1 MLRVRPTLF
10 RHPRIHLGP
19 VGSAPVTGLLVLDG
33 RVIAAGDAVEL
44 ASSSPAPLVVD
55 LPGAAVVPGLIDAH
69 IHSLSYARGLGE
81 VDLRSSTTLAEC
93 LQRVADHAARL
104 GPGDWFT
111 GGHWD
116 SNRWDVAVQPD
127 RYALDTVTGSRPAI
141 LDSLDGHTIWANTA
155 ALAAAGI
162 DADTPDP
169 VGGEIVWDAG
179 GSPTGILRETA
190 CGLVTAVA
198 PAATAERIVADLEAA
213 QRRLLAFGVT
223 AIHDIDGEDALVGY
237 RTLHARGALVV
248 RVAKAIPYRALQV
261 AIDEGRRTG
270 AGDARLRTGPVKLF
284 SDGALGSRTCHM
296 CRPFADTGT
305 TGIAVMSEQTLWEA
319 TTLAL
324 RNGIGVATHA
334 IGDRANQTVLT
345 VYERARDAGLLTA
358 TGPRVSIEHA
368 QYLRP
373 DDARLFAELGVIAS
387 MQPTHCTTDWD
398 LADRILVGHD
408 LLPYAW
414 RSVLAAGGTLAFGS
428 DAPIESPNPFPALH
442 AAVTRNRLDGT
453 PPGGWRTEEAVSPA
467 EALAAHTAGGA
478 WAIDRADELGSLTPG
493 HLADLAC
500 VDTDPVPESTGDP
513 AADRAAIDA
522 IARAVVLATWSAGEL
537 VFGSI

>member
-1 MLRVRPTLF
+1 MLSVRPTLF
-10 RHPRIHLGP
+10 RHPRIHLGS
-19 VGSAPVTGLLVLDG
+19 VGSPPVTGLLVLDG
-33 RVIAAGDAVEL
+33 QVIAAGDAAGL
-44 ASSSPAPLVVD
+44 ASSSPTSLVVD

-81 VDLRSSTTLAEC
+81 VDLRSSATLAEC

-104 GPGDWFT
+104 APDDWFT

-127 RYALDTVTGSRPAI
+127 RHALDTVTGSRPAI

-169 VGGEIVWDAG
+169 VGGEIVRDAG

-190 CGLVTAVA
+190 CGLITTVA
-198 PAATAERIVADLEAA
+198 PAATAERTVADLAAA

-223 AIHDIDGEDALVGY
+223 AIHDIDGEDALAGY

-248 RVAKAIPYRALQV
+248 RVAKAIPYRALQA

-270 AGDARLRTGPVKLF
+270 SGDERLRTGPVKLF

-296 CRPFADTGT
+296 CRPFTDTGT
-305 TGIAVMSEQTLWEA
+305 TGIAVMSEETLWEA
-319 TTLAL
+319 TALAL

-334 IGDRANQTVLT
+334 IGDRANQIVLD
-345 VYERARDAGLLTA
+345 VYERARHEGLLTD
-358 TGPRVSIEHA
+358 GLRVSIEHA

-373 DDARLFAELGVIAS
+373 TDAHRLARLGVIAS

-398 LADRILVGHD
+398 LADRVLVGHD

-428 DAPIESPNPFPALH
+428 DAPIESPNPFLALH
-442 AAVTRNRLDGT
+442 AAVTRTRLDGT
-453 PPGGWRTEEAVSPA
+453 PPGGWRTQEAVSPA
-467 EALAAHTAGGA
+467 EALAAHTVGGA
-478 WAIDRADELGSLTPG
+478 RAIGRADDLGSLTPG
-493 HLADLAC
+493 HLADLVC
-500 VDTDPVPESTGDP
+500 VDTDPVPEATGDP

-522 IARAVVLATWSAGEL
+522 IACTAVLGTWSAGEL
-537 VFGSI
+537 AFGSV

>member
-1 MLRVRPTLF
+1 MLSVRTTLF

-19 VGSAPVTGLLVLDG
+19 VGSVPVTGLLVRG
-33 RVIAAGDAVEL
+33 GVVIAAGDAAEL
-44 ASSSPAPLVVD
+44 AADGPVSAVVD
-55 LPGAAVVPGLIDAH
+55 LPGVAVVPGLIDAH
-69 IHSLSYARGLGE
+69 IHSLSYARGLAE
-81 VDLRSSTTLAEC
+81 VDLRSAGTLAEC
-93 LQRVADHAARL
+93 LQRVTDHAANVA
-104 GPGDWFT
+104 PQDWFT
-111 GGHWD
+111 GGYWD

-127 RYALDTVTGSRPAI
+127 RYTLDAATGERPAI
-141 LDSLDGHTIWANTA
+141 LDSLDGHTIWANSA

-162 DADTPDP
+162 GAHTPDP
-169 VGGEIVWDAG
+169 NGGEIVRDADG
-179 GSPTGILRETA
+179 IPTGILRETA
-190 CGLVTAVA
+190 CALVTAAAPVA
-198 PAATAERIVADLEAA
+198 TPERVVAELAAA
-213 QRRLLAFGVT
+213 QQRLLALGVT
-223 AIHDIDGEDALVGY
+223 AIHDIDGEDALAGY
-237 RTLHARGALVV
+237 RTLHARGALVM

-270 AGDARLRTGPVKLF
+270 AGDERLRTGPVKLF

-296 CRPFADTGT
+296 CRPFTDTGT

-319 TTLAL
+319 TALAL

-334 IGDRANQTVLT
+334 IGDRANEIVLD
-345 VYERARDAGLLTA
+345 VYERARQQGLLA
-358 TGPRVSIEHA
+358 DGLRVSIEHA

-373 DDARLFAELGVIAS
+373 TDARRLAGLGVIAS

-398 LADRILVGHD
+398 LADRVLVGHD

-428 DAPIESPNPFPALH
+428 DAPIESPNPFLALH
-442 AAVTRNRLDGT
+442 AAVTRTRLDGT

-478 WAIDRADELGSLTPG
+478 RAMGREDDLGSLTPG
-493 HLADLAC
+493 HLADLVC
-500 VDTDPVPESTGDP
+500 VDSDPVPEATGDP

-522 IARAVVLATWSAGEL
+522 IARTVVLATWSAGEL
-537 VFGSI
+537 VSGSS

>member
-1 MLRVRPTLF
+1 MRPTLL

-33 RVIAAGDAVEL
+33 RVIAAGHADEL
-44 ASSSPAPLVVD
+44 ASNSPGALVVD

-81 VDLRSSTTLAEC
+81 VDLRSGATLAEC
-93 LQRVADHAARL
+93 LQRVADHAERL
-104 GPGDWFT
+104 APDDWFT
-111 GGHWD
+111 GGYWD

-127 RYALDTVTGSRPAI
+127 RHTLDTVTGSRPAI

-162 DADTPDP
+162 DANTPHP
-169 VGGEIVWDAG
+169 VGGEIVRDAD
-179 GSPTGILRETA
+179 GSATGILRETA
-190 CGLVTAVA
+190 CGLVTAGA
-198 PAATAERIVADLEAA
+198 PVATAERIVADLATA
-213 QRRLLAFGVT
+213 QQRLLAFGVT
-223 AIHDIDGEDALVGY
+223 AIHDIDGEDALEGY
-237 RTLHARGALVV
+237 RTLHAGGALVV

-270 AGDARLRTGPVKLF
+270 AGDERLRTGPVKLF

-296 CRPFADTGT
+296 CRPFTDTGT
-305 TGIAVMSEQTLWEA
+305 TGLAVMSEQTLWEA
-319 TTLAL
+319 TALAL

-334 IGDRANQTVLT
+334 IGDRANEIVLD
-345 VYERARDAGLLTA
+345 VYERARRQGLLTE
-358 TGPRVSIEHA
+358 GLRVSIEHA

-373 DDARLFAELGVIAS
+373 TDAHRLTGLGVIAS

-398 LADRILVGHD
+398 LADRVLVGHD

-428 DAPIESPNPFPALH
+428 DAPIESPNPFLALH
-442 AAVTRNRLDGT
+442 AAVTRTRLDGT

-467 EALAAHTAGGA
+467 EALAAHTTGGA
-478 WAIDRADELGSLTPG
+478 RAIGREDDLGSLTPG
-493 HLADLAC
+493 HLADLVC
-500 VDTDPVPESTGDP
+500 VDVDPVPEATGDP
-513 AADRAAIDA
+513 AADGAAIDA
-522 IARAVVLATWSAGEL
+522 IARTVVLATWSAGEL
-537 VFGSI
+537 AFGSV